1 METKETLTD
10 KIISTAT
17 NNILCCLPTGYGKS
31 KLALDIITNRCEV
44 NDQILVVIPRNVLI
58 ENWQQEIDKW
68 NAMGI
73 YTFTTY
79 ISLQKHLNKEWDA
92 IIFDECHHLSE
103 RCLEFLG
110 EFKSKIR
117 IFLSATVKLDLQF
130 TLRDM
135 FKDLSVYKVNIR
147 KAIEQNVLPDPEV
160 YFYPLVLDN
169 TILRRQIILNPKFK
183 DTITIDFD
191 KGGAKYL
198 QMRNLKQKIIINCT
212 DKQYSNWL
220 NSQALT
226 FKNKYYRTRK
236 EVFMH
241 IWQRTC
247 LERLKFLSNAKT
259 DIVKEIL
266 KQYEDKRTLTLCNS
280 IEQCEQLSENA
291 IHSKNGDA
299 LDILEKFNKG
309 EINHITACGIL
320 NEGVNLKDCEV
331 GIFANLNSSEI
342 LTIQRIGR
350 ILRHKEPKIVIPYY
364 IHTREEELV
373 EEMKANYNKDLIK
386 IINYES

>member
-1 METKETLTD
+1 METKKTLID

-58 ENWQQEIDKW
+58 ENWQQEINKW
-68 NAMGI
+68 NAIGI

-79 ISLQKHLNKEWDA
+79 MSLQKHLDKEWDA
-92 IIFDECHHLSE
+92 IIFDECHHLSD
-103 RCLEFLG
+103 RCMEFLRD
-110 EFKSKIR
+110 FKAKIR
-117 IFLSATVKLDLQF
+117 IFLSATVKMDLQF
-130 TLRDM
+130 ALRDM

-160 YFYPLVLDN
+160 YLYPLALDN
-169 TILRRQIILNPKFK
+169 TIMRRQIILNPKFK
-183 DTITIDFD
+183 DTIIVDFD

-198 QMRNLKQKIIINCT
+198 QMKGLKQKIVINCT

-220 NSQALT
+220 NTQALT
-226 FKNKYYRTRK
+226 YKNKYYRTHK
-236 EVFMH
+236 EIFLH

-280 IEQCEQLSENA
+280 IEQCELLGENA
-291 IHSKNGDA
+291 IHSKNGEA
-299 LDILEKFNKG
+299 LDVLDKFNKG
-309 EINHITACGIL
+309 EINHITACGML

-364 IHTREEELV
+364 IHTREEEIV
-373 EEMKANYNKDLIK
+373 EEMKQNYNQDLIK
-386 IINYES
+386 ICKL

>member
-1 METKETLTD
+1 METKKNLID
-10 KIISTAT
+10 QIISTAT

-31 KLALDIITNRCEV
+31 KLALDIIKNKCKNL
-44 NDQILVVIPRNVLI
+44 NDILIVIPRNVLI
-58 ENWQQEIDKW
+58 DNWKEEINKW
-68 NAMGI
+68 NAQGD

-79 ISLQKHLNKEWDA
+79 MSLQKHLNKEWNV

-110 EFKSKIR
+110 DFKSKMR

-130 TLRDM
+130 ALRDM
-135 FKDLSVYKVNIR
+135 FKDLSTYKVNIR

-160 YFYPLVLDN
+160 YLYPLELDN
-169 TILRRQIILNPKFK
+169 TVLRQQIILNPKFK

-198 QMRNLKQKIIINCT
+198 QMRNLKQRIVINCT

-226 FKNKYYRTRK
+226 FKNRYYRTRK
-236 EVFMH
+236 EVFLH
-241 IWQRTC
+241 IWQKTC
-247 LERLKFLSNAKT
+247 LDRLKFLSNAKT
-259 DIVKEIL
+259 NIVKEIL
-266 KQYEDKRTLTLCNS
+266 KQYENKRTLTLCNS
-280 IEQCEQLSENA
+280 IEQCELLGENA

-299 LDILEKFNKG
+299 LDVLDKFNKG
-309 EINHITACGIL
+309 KINHITACGML

-373 EEMKANYNKDLIK
+373 EQMKENYNKDLIK
-386 IINYES
+386 VIEL

>member
-1 METKETLTD
+1 METKKTLID

-79 ISLQKHLNKEWDA
+79 MSLQKHLDKEWDA
-92 IIFDECHHLSE
+92 IIFDECHHLSD
-103 RCLEFLG
+103 RCMEFLG
-110 EFKSKIR
+110 DFKAKIR
-117 IFLSATVKLDLQF
+117 IFLSATVKMDLQF
-130 TLRDM
+130 ALRDM
-135 FKDLSVYKVNIR
+135 FKDLSIYKVNIR

-160 YFYPLVLDN
+160 YLYPLVLDN
-169 TILRRQIILNPKFK
+169 TIMKRQIILNPKFK
-183 DTITIDFD
+183 DTIIVDFD

-198 QMRNLKQKIIINCT
+198 QMKGLKQKIVINCT

-220 NSQALT
+220 NTQALT
-226 FKNKYYRTRK
+226 YKNRYYRTHK
-236 EVFMH
+236 EIFLH

-266 KQYEDKRTLTLCNS
+266 KQYKDKRTLTLCNS
-280 IEQCEQLSENA
+280 IEQCELLGENA
-291 IHSKNGDA
+291 IHSKNGEA
-299 LDILEKFNKG
+299 LDVLDKFNKG
-309 EINHITACGIL
+309 EINHITACGML

-373 EEMKANYNKDLIK
+373 EQMKENYNKDLIK
-386 IINYES
+386 IIKY

>member
-1 METKETLTD
+1 MITKL
-10 KIISTAT
+10 
-17 NNILCCLPTGYGKS
+17 KS

-68 NAMGI
+68 NAMGF

-79 ISLQKHLNKEWDA
+79 MSLQKHLDKEWDA
-92 IIFDECHHLSE
+92 IIFDECHHLSD
-103 RCLEFLG
+103 RCMEFLG
-110 EFKSKIR
+110 DFKAKIR
-117 IFLSATVKLDLQF
+117 IFLSATVKMDLQF
-130 TLRDM
+130 ALRDM

-160 YFYPLVLDN
+160 YLYPLVLDN
-169 TILRRQIILNPKFK
+169 TILRQQIILNPKFK
-183 DTITIDFD
+183 DTIIIDFD

-198 QMRNLKQKIIINCT
+198 QMKGLKQKIVINCT

-220 NSQALT
+220 NTQALT
-226 FKNKYYRTRK
+226 YKNRYYRTHK
-236 EVFMH
+236 EIFLH

-259 DIVKEIL
+259 DIIKEIL

-280 IEQCEQLSENA
+280 IEQCELLSENA

-309 EINHITACGIL
+309 EINHITACGML
-320 NEGVNLKDCEV
+320 NEG
-331 GIFANLNSSEI
+331 
-342 LTIQRIGR
+342 
-350 ILRHKEPKIVIPYY
+350 
-364 IHTREEELV
+364 
-373 EEMKANYNKDLIK
+373 
-386 IINYES
+386 ESYTPISI